1 MSMLPTATVC
11 LTDAFL
17 NVSGQQIMLSWT
29 EKQHISN
36 FGLQEVLACGIN
48 CQFYEMCCPYAKR
61 VNFPALS

>member
-48 CQFYEMCCPYAKR
+48 CQFYEMC
-61 VNFPALS
+61 